1 MTLPNAVLFPG
12 AMVPLYIFEPRYRRM
27 LADALGSHRMF
38 CVSMRRAGCKR
49 SLPSPIA
56 SVGLIRACVR
66 HKDNTYHLILMGLH
80 RVELGPVL
88 RTRPYRVHEVNYL
101 RTPTVNQIE
110 VQSYVHTLRKVTKA
124 RLELG
129 LPFPVSAKPSKAL
142 KSAPI
147 VPTVSEVMEY
157 LDQIQDPDQLADMVA
172 ASMLV
177 APENRQ
183 VVLETADLPE
193 RLHMLIMCLTHEIEK
208 LKDGTGP
215 A

>member
-12 AMVPLYIFEPRYRRM
+12 AMVPLYIYEPRYRRM
-27 LADALGSHRMF
+27 LTDALGTHRMF
-38 CVSMRRAGCKR
+38 CVAMRRAGCKR
-49 SLPSPIA
+49 TLPCPIA
-56 SVGLIRACVR
+56 SVGLIRACVK
-66 HKDNTYHLILMGLH
+66 HKDNTYHLILMGLN
-80 RVELGPVL
+80 RVALGPVL
-88 RTRPYRVHEVNYL
+88 SSRPYRLHEVSYL
-101 RTPTVNQIE
+101 KTPTVNQLE

-129 LPFPVSAKPSKAL
+129 LPFPVSAKPSKSV

-147 VPTVSEVMEY
+147 IPTVSEVMEY
-157 LDQIQDPDQLADMVA
+157 LDQIKDPDQLADMVA

-193 RLHMLIMCLTHEIEK
+193 RLHMLITCLMHEIEK
-208 LKDGTGP
+208 LKGGSGP
-215 A
+215 S